1 MACVLQKVKKLCVW
15 KLKEQTKKME
25 KDLLLTLDELIFSTK
40 AKVVYSPSVE
50 CAGVFSVA
58 TDSRNVKAN
67 GVFFPLLGEFQD
79 GHKFIA
85 KAIENGAS
93 VIVADEKVW
102 ASDKDVY
109 LPVVE
114 NRATVIAVENTL
126 YALQAA
132 AAFYVKKF
140 PELIKVGITGSNG
153 KTTTKELVS
162 SVLETKYQVIKTEGN
177 FNSETGLP
185 LSVFNI
191 RKEHE
196 IGVFELG
203 MNRVDEIKELAN
215 VLFPNFAIITNIG
228 TAHIGIL
235 GTKDNIAKEKK
246 NIFYNFS
253 SECVGFVPENDEYV
267 NYLKDVPAG
276 KILSYGE
283 KSLSKVSN
291 VRDLGL
297 LGTSFDYEKL
307 NINLALAGKYNFS
320 NALSAVALGETLGLS
335 ASEIK
340 AGIENVKP
348 LGDRS
353 NIIQGNFTVVK
364 DCYNAN
370 ADSMKAALDF
380 YGDLEVLGKKTFVL
394 GDMLELGSD
403 SKALHEE
410 IGEIVVNQKVNK
422 VIFVGKEMTYAYSK
436 ALDIKKEKNLSVV
449 LESLESYEDKEIFEL
464 AKDLEKDINQGDL
477 YFFKGSRGIKLER
490 IADKLSERVLK
501 K

>member
-1 MACVLQKVKKLCVW
+1 MNKNEA
-15 KLKEQTKKME
+15 
-25 KDLLLTLDELIFSTK
+25 LLLTLDELIFSTK
-40 AKVVYSPSVE
+40 AKVAYAPQE
-50 CAGVFSVA
+50 DCIGVFSVA
-58 TDSRNVKAN
+58 TDSRNVKSN
-67 GVFFPLLGEFQD
+67 GAFFPLLGEFQD
-79 GHKFIA
+79 GHTFIG

-102 ASDKDVY
+102 SLDKSKY
-109 LPVVE
+109 SSLVE
-114 NRATVIAVENTL
+114 NKATVITVENTL

-140 PELIKVGITGSNG
+140 PKLIKVGITGSNG

-162 SVLETKYQVIKTEGN
+162 SVLETKYNVIKTEGN

-246 NIFYNFS
+246 NIFYNFNDES
-253 SECVGFVPENDEYV
+253 VGFVPEDDEYASF
-267 NYLKDVPAG
+267 LQDVQKG
-276 KILSYGE
+276 KIFTYGE
-283 KSLSKVSN
+283 KSSSKISSVE
-291 VRDLGL
+291 DLGL
-297 LGTSFDYEKL
+297 LGTSFNYENV

-320 NALSAVALGETLGLS
+320 NALSAVFLGEKLGLS
-335 ASEIK
+335 ANEIK
-340 AGIENVKP
+340 TGIEKVKP

-370 ADSMKAALDF
+370 FDSMAAAIDF
-380 YGDLEVLGKKTFVL
+380 YGKLEVSGKKTFVL

-403 SKALHEE
+403 SKALHEK
-410 IGEIVVNQKVNK
+410 IGKIAVNQNIDKI
-422 VIFVGKEMTYAYSK
+422 IFVGKEMSYGYFIAK
-436 ALDIKKEKNLSVV
+436 EIKNAKNLLVE
-449 LESLESYEDKEIFEL
+449 LESLESYDDGSVFEL
-464 AKDLEKDINQGDL
+464 TEKLEKCAKSGDL
-477 YFFKGSRGIKLER
+477 FFFKGSRGIKLER
-490 IADKLSERVLK
+490 IADKLAAKVVKNEI
-501 K
+501 

>member
-1 MACVLQKVKKLCVW
+1 
-15 KLKEQTKKME
+15 ME
-25 KDLLLTLDELIFSTK
+25 DTLLLTLDELVFSTK
-40 AKVVYSPSVE
+40 AKVVYAPNVK
-50 CAGVFSVA
+50 CVGVFSVA

-67 GVFFPLLGEFQD
+67 GAFFPLLGEFQD

-297 LGTSFDYEKL
+297 LGTSFDYENLK
-307 NINLALAGKYNFS
+307 INLALAGKYNFS

-364 DCYNAN
+364 GCSPWWSAW
-370 ADSMKAALDF
+370 
-380 YGDLEVLGKKTFVL
+380 G
-394 GDMLELGSD
+394 
-403 SKALHEE
+403 
-410 IGEIVVNQKVNK
+410 
-422 VIFVGKEMTYAYSK
+422 
-436 ALDIKKEKNLSVV
+436 
-449 LESLESYEDKEIFEL
+449 
-464 AKDLEKDINQGDL
+464 
-477 YFFKGSRGIKLER
+477 GSR
-490 IADKLSERVLK
+490 
-501 K
+501 